1 MTIHESIGATLHAEH
16 LQTLSAMDALD
27 GRTAGEAKRR
37 PLDALR
43 PEDKQ
48 LVEALVAV
56 IDSDVCRHFRFEE
69 EELFPKLEKHG
80 MGDVTRMLIE
90 EHATIKG
97 FIAPLKRL
105 CQTALER
112 PLGKSEWV
120 EFRNLAMDLVNSI
133 TFHIQ
138 KEEMGIIRGMEMLL
152 DEASCRELVCR
163 YSAY

>member
-1 MTIHESIGATLHAEH
+1 MTINETIGAVLHAEH
-16 LQTLSAMDALD
+16 LRTLSAMDALD
-27 GRTAGEAKRR
+27 TRTAGEAKRR
-37 PLDALR
+37 PLDAAR
-43 PEDKQ
+43 PEDRQ
-48 LVEALVAV
+48 LVEELVA
-56 IDSDVCRHFRFEE
+56 IFDSDVCRHFRFEE

-80 MGDVTRMLIE
+80 MGDVTRMLTE

-97 FIAPLKRL
+97 FIGPLKRL

-112 PLGKSEWV
+112 PLGKDEWT

-138 KEEMGIIRGMEMLL
+138 KEEMGIIRGMQVLL
-152 DEASCRELVCR
+152 DEAACRELARR